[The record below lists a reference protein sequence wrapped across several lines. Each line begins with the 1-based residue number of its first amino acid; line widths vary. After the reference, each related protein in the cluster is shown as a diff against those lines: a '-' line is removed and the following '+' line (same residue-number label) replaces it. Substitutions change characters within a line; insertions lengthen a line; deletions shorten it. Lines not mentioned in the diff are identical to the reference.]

1 MASGPNGTGS
11 STLNDEDE
19 PKICKYT
26 GQLINEK
33 QPKFLGLS
41 LMSIILLSVFV
52 MCCIIGA
59 TVLSVDD
66 EKVRR

>member
-1 MASGPNGTGS
+1 MSSGPNGTGG
-11 STLNDEDE
+11 STLHDDDE

-26 GQLINEK
+26 GQLIVEK

-41 LMSIILLSVFV
+41 LMSIILVSVF
-52 MCCIIGA
+52 CISFTVGA
-59 TVLSVDD
+59 TVLYADD